1 MEQRKEEGF
10 RNTITN
16 LKKQIAIIQKERDD
30 FKSKLDGTSKEQ
42 EYHNLVIIGND
53 WKPHCEKHGAM
64 IKTDADP
71 VRIYRCIECNVG
83 VDLTQ
88 VHKYIRLTY
97 FGGERE

>member
-1 MEQRKEEGF
+1 MEQRREEGF
-10 RNTITN
+10 QTTIAN
-16 LKKQIAIIQKERDD
+16 LKKQLAAAQKARDG
-30 FKSKLDGTSKEQ
+30 FESKLNGTAKEQ
-42 EYHNLVIIGND
+42 EYRNLVIIGAD

-88 VHKYIRLTY
+88 AHKYIRLTY